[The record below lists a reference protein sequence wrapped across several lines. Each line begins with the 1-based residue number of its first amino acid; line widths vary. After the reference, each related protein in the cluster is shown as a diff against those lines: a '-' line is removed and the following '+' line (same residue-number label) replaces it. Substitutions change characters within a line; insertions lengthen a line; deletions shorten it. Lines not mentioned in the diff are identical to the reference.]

1 MTEIKITEENKEMY
15 EEYYLIKSGALSY
28 KKNFIRWIPKTI
40 ASILLPMVLM
50 IPIVSTLSKV
60 IHLSTLLMITSSIC
74 TIVMMGGLMA
84 HNIKTLKLQDLKQF
98 QSKYPDF
105 DMTLDKEKV
114 EELIEEYKLGIQ
126 KKEMLTNLNEL
137 SLDLTEEE
145 KIERVNTF
153 MSMTNDEKIAFLE
166 REKDFWCQYKEQE
179 NMKEEEKSKQNKM
192 NFKQ

>member
-28 KKNFIRWIPKTI
+28 KKNVIRWIPKTI
-40 ASILLPMVLM
+40 ASILLPIVLM
-50 IPIVSTLSKV
+50 IPIVSTLSKM
-60 IHLSTLLMITSSIC
+60 IQITSSIC

-105 DMTLDKEKV
+105 DMMLDKEKV

-166 REKDFWCQYKEQE
+166 SQKDLWCQYKEQE
-179 NMKEEEKSKQNKM
+179 HMKEEEKSKQNKM
-192 NFKQ
+192 SFKQ